1 MVVSSPII
9 DSLEFSRQGRNMEGR
24 VAASDLPRL
33 ADSLADA
40 GSVLSWRLWGE
51 KDEEGKLFLVLT
63 VEGVLSLTCQRC
75 LANMT
80 WPLDITERLL
90 LVPEGTPWPEDELED
105 DSLDAIA
112 AEREMSVL
120 TLVEDEVLLALPAVP
135 RHAEQALCQAPVAV
149 NEDLP
154 ASPFALLEQLKKKH

>member
-9 DSLEFSRQGRNMEGR
+9 DSLDFSRQGRYMEGR

-33 ADSLADA
+33 AESLTDA
-40 GSVLSWRLWGE
+40 GSVLSWQLRGE

-75 LANMT
+75 LAGMA
-80 WPLDITERLL
+80 WSLDVSGRLL
-90 LVPEGTPWPEDELED
+90 LVPEGEPWPEEELED
-105 DSLDAIA
+105 DSMDAIA

-135 RHAEQALCQAPVAV
+135 RHPEQAMCQSPLAV
-149 NEDLP
+149 DEDLP